1 MFSAFN
7 GFVTGRDLVVVPG
20 RLLVQSWRGIGRRE
34 DDLDSNS
41 DADGAV
47 IQMAMSEFLHS
58 LRRGALLTLGRPG
71 CASKLPARWLID
83 KVLSG

>member
-1 MFSAFN
+1 MFSAFD

-47 IQMAMSEFLHS
+47 IQMVDVGVPPQFEERCFTGSWMCEQ
-58 LRRGALLTLGRPG
+58 
-71 CASKLPARWLID
+71 LPARLLID